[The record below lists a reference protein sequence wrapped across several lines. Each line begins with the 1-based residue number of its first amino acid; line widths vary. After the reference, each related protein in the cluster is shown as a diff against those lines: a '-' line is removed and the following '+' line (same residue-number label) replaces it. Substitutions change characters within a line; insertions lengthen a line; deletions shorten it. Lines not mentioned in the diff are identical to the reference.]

1 MQDKI
6 FYLTKNGLKKLEI
19 EFQKLK
25 GLRRIKSGKEA
36 PAAFFSEELNAEFV
50 SFRDDMDLLD
60 AKLEELEHILKN
72 YEIIKPPQQADR
84 DKIGLGATVAVEVD
98 GKKDTFLMVGTL
110 EAAPTLGRISN
121 ESPVGKALLDLKAGD
136 EAVINSP
143 VKLVYKIKKVSYK

>member
-6 FYLTKNGLKKLEI
+6 FYLTKNGLKKLET

-25 GLRRIKSGKEA
+25 ELRRIKLGKEA

-60 AKLEELEHILKN
+60 VKLEELEYILKN
-72 YEIIKPPQQADR
+72 HEIIKPPLKEER
-84 DKIGLGATVAVEVD
+84 DKIGLGATVAIEV
-98 GKKDTFLMVGTL
+98 GGEKDAFLMVGTL

-121 ESPVGKALLDLKAGD
+121 ESPVGKALLGLKAGD
-136 EAVINSP
+136 EAVLSSP